1 MTWRYSEAGKE
12 IGCPSSEHGL
22 CIDGPLTTAD
32 WKVIV
37 GDILDEMI
45 EQAKREALAE
55 YNAEYHPSDP
65 IEEGIRRSQR
75 GKE

>member
-22 CIDGPLTTAD
+22 HVDGPLTAKD

-37 GDILDEMI
+37 GDILEEML
-45 EQAKREALAE
+45 EQHEREMRE
-55 YNAEYHPSDP
+55 IYDHVSH
-65 IEEGIRRSQR
+65 R
-75 GKE
+75 